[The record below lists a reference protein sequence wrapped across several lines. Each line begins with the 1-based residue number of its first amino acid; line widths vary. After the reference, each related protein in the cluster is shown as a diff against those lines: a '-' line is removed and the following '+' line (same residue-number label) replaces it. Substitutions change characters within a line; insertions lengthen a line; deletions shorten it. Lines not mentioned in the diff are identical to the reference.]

1 MYNDFAT
8 LVNVFSAMSVS
19 ENSSAIAFLLR
30 VKGLRLW
37 VLIATVTIAFAV
49 GIVSIMSILLK
60 GEVTWDYVLTGLVT
74 AALVAPVSLAL
85 LTQLLNALARSHEEL
100 LANRLA
106 ETEQRLNGALDA
118 SRKVLQTII
127 DTVPVRV
134 FWKDRNLC
142 YLGCN
147 PAFAR
152 DAGKTRPEELIGRDD
167 FQMGW
172 AEQAELYRADDRA
185 VMESGRAKLAYE
197 EPQTTPAG
205 RQIWLRTSKLPLR
218 DPQGE
223 TIGVLGIY
231 EDITAQKQA
240 EAELE
245 RHRHHLEDL
254 VVQRTDE
261 LGKVEA
267 KASLILQSSADGL
280 YGVDT
285 QGKVTFI
292 NPAACALLGYQVGQ
306 VIGRSAHTLFHHSRP
321 DGSPYPVAD
330 CPSHGALSSGLPE
343 RVDNEVYWHADGHAV
358 PVMYAVHPMLRDGQV
373 EGAVISFVDMS
384 VHRAAAHAREEA
396 LVAAE
401 NLAQLRREFLAN
413 MSHEIRTPLNG
424 VLGFAQIGLR
434 HSQDATKARNA
445 FEKIIASGNL
455 LPGVINEILDFSKIE
470 AGKLTVEHAVVNLDE
485 LIEHSIDLI
494 RERAQGK
501 RLELIVER
509 MPNLPH
515 ACMGDA
521 LRMGQVLLNL
531 LSNAVKFTEAGTI
544 ALAVALRGSRLVF
557 RVWDTGIGMTPQQ
570 IDQLFNP
577 FQQGDGSTTRRYG
590 GTGLGLAISKRL
602 AELMGGDIRVQS
614 ELGKG
619 STFEFYLPFE
629 TVSAEEAAA
638 ATDAAAEPA
647 LTGQPLAGLSVLVA
661 EDNPLNQAMLN
672 DSLTEAGACVTMV
685 EDGRAAVEAVRNA
698 GQDAFALVLMD
709 VQMPE
714 MNGYEATRQI
724 HAFAPD
730 LPVVGQTAHAF
741 GEDREKCLAAGMLT
755 HIAKPIDPDELVRQ
769 VLQYARPSAG
779 K

>member
-1 MYNDFAT
+1 MRA
-8 LVNVFSAMSVS
+8 S
-19 ENSSAIAFLLR
+19 ENSPAIAFLLR
-30 VKGLRLW
+30 LKGLRLW
-37 VLIATVTIAFAV
+37 ALIASVTIAFAV
-49 GIVSIMSILLK
+49 GIVSVMSLLLK
-60 GEVTWDYVLTGLVT
+60 GEVTWDYLLTGLVT
-74 AALVAPVSLAL
+74 AAIVAPISLAL
-85 LTQLLNALARSHEEL
+85 LTQLLNALAASNEAL
-100 LANRLA
+100 LENQLT
-106 ETEQRLNGALDA
+106 ETRQRLNGALDA
-118 SRKVLQTII
+118 SRKVLQTIV

-134 FWKDRNLC
+134 FWKDRDLL

-167 FQMGW
+167 YAMGW
-172 AEQAELYRADDRA
+172 SDQAALYRADDRA
-185 VMESGRAKLAYE
+185 VMTSGIPKLGYE
-197 EPQTTPAG
+197 EPQTTPDG
-205 RQIWLRTSKLPLR
+205 RQIWLRTSKVPLR

-231 EDITAQKQA
+231 EDITARKHA

-245 RHRHHLEDL
+245 RYRHHLEDL
-254 VVQRTDE
+254 VAQRTAE
-261 LGKVEA
+261 LGKIEA
-267 KASLILQSSADGL
+267 KASHILQSSADGL
-280 YGVDT
+280 YGIDRKGV
-285 QGKVTFI
+285 VTFI
-292 NPAACALLGYQVGQ
+292 NPAACALLGYQAGEVVG
-306 VIGRSAHTLFHHSRP
+306 RDAHALFHSKYP
-321 DGSPYPVAD
+321 DGLPYPPEE
-330 CPSHGALSSGLPE
+330 CPSHGALLTGVDV
-343 RVDNEVYWHADGHAV
+343 RVDSEVYWHADGHPV
-358 PVMYAVHPMLRDGQV
+358 PVMYAAHPMVQDGDV
-373 EGAVISFVDMS
+373 VGAVVSLVDMS
-384 VHRAAAHAREEA
+384 TQRAAAHAREEA

-424 VLGFAQIGLR
+424 VLGFAQIGHR
-434 HSQDATKARNA
+434 HCHDADKARNA
-445 FEKIIASGNL
+445 FEKILASGNL
-455 LPGVINEILDFSKIE
+455 LLGVINEILDFSKIE
-470 AGKLTVEHAVVNLDE
+470 AGKLTVEHQVVNLDAIIDHSIE
-485 LIEHSIDLI
+485 LIRD
-494 RERAQGK
+494 RAHGK
-501 RLELIVER
+501 RLELAVER
-509 MPNLPH
+509 MPNLPR

-544 ALAVALRGSRLVF
+544 ALAVAQRGSRLVF

-619 STFEFYLPFE
+619 STFEFYLPFVP
-629 TVSAEEAAA
+629 VSVEDAAA
-638 ATDAAAEPA
+638 VCDAAAEPVLA
-647 LTGQPLAGLSVLVA
+647 EQSLAGLSVLVA
-661 EDNPLNQAMLN
+661 EDNPLNQAMLS
-672 DSLTEAGACVTMV
+672 DTLTEAGARVTMV

-769 VLQYARPSAG
+769 VLQYARHSASNALT
-779 K
+779 

>member
-1 MYNDFAT
+1 M
-8 LVNVFSAMSVS
+8 SAS

-37 VLIATVTIAFAV
+37 ALIATVTIAFAV
-49 GIVSIMSILLK
+49 GIVSVMSWLFK

-74 AALVAPVSLAL
+74 AAIVAPLSLAL
-85 LTQLLNALARSHEEL
+85 LTQLLNALAAGNEAQLESQL
-100 LANRLA
+100 T
-106 ETEQRLNGALDA
+106 ETEKRLNGALGE

-134 FWKDRNLC
+134 FWKDRDLR

-167 FQMGW
+167 YAMGW
-172 AEQAELYRADDRA
+172 SDQAALYRADDRA
-185 VMESGRAKLAYE
+185 VMASGIPKLGYE
-197 EPQTTPAG
+197 EPQTTPSG

-218 DPQGE
+218 DPQGG

-231 EDITAQKQA
+231 EDITEHKQA
-240 EAELE
+240 AAELE
-245 RHRHHLEDL
+245 RHRHHLEEL

-261 LGKVEA
+261 LGIIEA
-267 KASLILQSSADGL
+267 KASHILQSSADGL
-280 YGVDT
+280 YGVDK
-285 QGKVTFI
+285 QGLITFI
-292 NPAACALLGYQVGQ
+292 NPAACALLGYQAGEVT
-306 VIGRSAHTLFHHSRP
+306 GRAAHALFHHSHP
-321 DGSPYPVAD
+321 DGSAYPVGD
-330 CPSHGALSSGLPE
+330 CPSHGALLSGSAV
-343 RVDNEVYWHADGHAV
+343 RVDSEVYWHADGHAV
-358 PVMYAVHPMLRDGQV
+358 PVMYAVHPMLRAGQV
-373 EGAVISFVDMS
+373 DGAVISFVDMS
-384 VHRAAAHAREEA
+384 TQRAAAHAREEA
-396 LVAAE
+396 LAAAE

-424 VLGFAQIGLR
+424 VLGFAQIGYR
-434 HSQDATKARNA
+434 HCHDADKARNA
-445 FEKIIASGNL
+445 FEKIMASGNL
-455 LPGVINEILDFSKIE
+455 LLGVINEILDFSKIE
-470 AGKLTVEHAVVNLDE
+470 AGKLTVEHEVVNLDAIIDHSIE
-485 LIEHSIDLI
+485 LIRD
-494 RERAQGK
+494 RAQGK
-501 RLELIVER
+501 RLELVVER

-531 LSNAVKFTEAGTI
+531 LSNAVKFTAAGTI
-544 ALAVALRGSRLVF
+544 ALAVAQRGSRLVF

-570 IDQLFNP
+570 IEQLFNP

-614 ELGKG
+614 EPGKG
-619 STFEFYLPFE
+619 STFEFYLPFMP
-629 TVSAEEAAA
+629 VSVEEAAA
-638 ATDAAAEPA
+638 VSDAAAEPVLA
-647 LTGQPLAGLSVLVA
+647 EQSLAGLSVLVA
-661 EDNPLNQAMLN
+661 EDNPLNQAMLS
-672 DSLTEAGACVTMV
+672 DTLTEAGARVTLV

-698 GQDAFALVLMD
+698 GQDVFALVLMD

-769 VLQYARPSAG
+769 VLQYARRNADR
-779 K
+779 